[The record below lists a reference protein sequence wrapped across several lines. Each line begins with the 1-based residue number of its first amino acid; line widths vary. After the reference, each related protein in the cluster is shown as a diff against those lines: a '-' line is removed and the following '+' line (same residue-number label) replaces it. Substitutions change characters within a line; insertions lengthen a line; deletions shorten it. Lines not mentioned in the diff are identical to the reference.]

1 MHVTKGWGCCHAG
14 TAHATEVRR
23 RCDEGTRMVSRFACD
38 EGAGR
43 RVGRADVAFR
53 RSGCQ
58 RVGWRTV
65 GGGGRDGRVW
75 GGTRNGR
82 RRGRRPRRA
91 KPCARWC
98 RGRAAAWLGC
108 RGAAV
113 WWDAPLRKLSCCRGM
128 FHVKHSA
135 PTSGNAP
142 GVRGTRCGCRDFAGA
157 GACVKLTQS
166 RGVIPTNRRAL
177 ADACAR

>member
-1 MHVTKGWGCCHAG
+1 MTTWQRDARGKGTG
-14 TAHATEVRR
+14 
-23 RCDEGTRMVSRFACD
+23 MLSRFARD
-38 EGAGR
+38 EGSGR
-43 RVGRADVAFR
+43 RAARADDAFR
-53 RSGCQ
+53 RSDCR
-58 RVGWRTV
+58 RVGWRAA
-65 GGGGRDGRVW
+65 GGGGRGGRAREAVLR
-75 GGTRNGR
+75 TGR
-82 RRGRRPRRA
+82 RRERRPRRA
-91 KPCARWC
+91 KPCARWR
-98 RGRAAAWLGC
+98 RGRAASRVGC
-108 RGAAV
+108 RGYGGLV
-113 WWDAPLRKLSCCRGM
+113 GRPLRKLSCCRGM

>member
-1 MHVTKGWGCCHAG
+1 MLARRM
-14 TAHATEVRR
+14 RR
-23 RCDEGTRMVSRFACD
+23 RCDEGATKGRGWCHVSRATKGP
-38 EGAGR
+38 GAGWGALMLHSGG
-43 RVGRADVAFR
+43 RVVNESDGELWVGADVTSACGAAR
-53 RSGCQ
+53 RTGGAGKGGRGGRSRARG
-58 RVGWRTV
+58 GA
-65 GGGGRDGRVW
+65 GGGRHLGLGA
-75 GGTRNGR
+75 GGT
-82 RRGRRPRRA
+82 A
-91 KPCARWC
+91 T
-98 RGRAAAWLGC
+98 
-108 RGAAV
+108 

-166 RGVIPTNRRAL
+166 RGVIPTNCRAL